1 MALIFSGHRGAQG
14 GSLPAL
20 GSHLLGL
27 PASPEH
33 RTRAAFKAFHHLI
46 SQKKNRPEKILQF
59 HFPSSFGLGD
69 LIYLYVY
76 MVENQVLVVIM
87 LGPEWA

>member
-46 SQKKNRPEKILQF
+46 SQKKSRPEKILQF

-69 LIYLYVY
+69 LVYLYVCLY
-76 MVENQVLVVIM
+76 
-87 LGPEWA
+87 GRKSGSCGDYAWA